1 MTYPLS
7 RAMSV
12 ATAGYGVF
20 ALLRP
25 RHLGTALTKDPV
37 ARAGFDTLALTYG
50 ARDLTVSTLG
60 LLGRSERTVAT
71 AMAVRIAFDVSD
83 GVILSSRADRAA
95 RGKVLGV
102 TLGWATLNAVAL
114 MLDRRRAAGG

>member
-71 AMAVRIAFDVSD
+71 AMAIRIAFDVSD

-114 MLDRRRAAGG
+114 MVDRRRAAGG

>member
-114 MLDRRRAAGG
+114 MVDRRRAAGG

>member
-71 AMAVRIAFDVSD
+71 AMAIRIAFDVSD
-83 GVILSSRADRAA
+83 GVILSARADRAA

-114 MLDRRRAAGG
+114 MVDRRRAAAS